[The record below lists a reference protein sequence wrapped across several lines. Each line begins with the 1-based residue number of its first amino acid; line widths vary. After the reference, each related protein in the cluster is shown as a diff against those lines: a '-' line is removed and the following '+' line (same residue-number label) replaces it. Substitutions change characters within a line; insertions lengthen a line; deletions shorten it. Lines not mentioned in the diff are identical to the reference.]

1 MGETQSGI
9 FQSNGNEQGSV
20 WSGKNQPRKTFT
32 MTTESDVIHW

>member
-9 FQSNGNEQGSV
+9 FQSNGNETGNV

-32 MTTESDVIHW
+32 KTTESDVIHW